1 MNINDINPNELSLS
15 SDKMTKLEIE
25 QYKIGDGE
33 IEEEEREEIQD
44 SINDNVNDIY
54 FTIKESQLNNIG
66 KINFLNM
73 AVIQLLQL
81 REELKEEFLN
91 EG

>member
-15 SDKMTKLEIE
+15 SDKLTKLDIE
-25 QYKIGDGE
+25 QFKIGDGE
-33 IEEEEREEIQD
+33 IEEEEREELQD
-44 SINDNVNDIY
+44 SINDNLHDIFY
-54 FTIKESQLNNIG
+54 TIKESQLNNLG

-81 REELKEEFLN
+81 REELKEEMLN
-91 EG
+91 ED